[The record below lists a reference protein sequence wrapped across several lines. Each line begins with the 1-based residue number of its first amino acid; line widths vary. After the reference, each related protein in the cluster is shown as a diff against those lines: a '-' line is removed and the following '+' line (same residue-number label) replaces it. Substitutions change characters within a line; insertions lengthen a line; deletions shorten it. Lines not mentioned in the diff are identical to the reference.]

1 MPRRFGK
8 TSWHK
13 GLHPHHNR
21 NGVEVKTLH
30 PRATRRTKRVGVAV
44 AAVTATA
51 LVLSGCGAGG
61 TPAPS
66 DGADGAEG
74 AEGTTLTVVV
84 EGGGKAELEPI
95 ADLYTSETGTEV
107 TLVELP
113 YAGLYDRISSELQSG
128 ATSFDVAA
136 LDAIWLTSFGPGLAP
151 LDDLFTD
158 EVQGDLFDGLVSEA
172 KVGDHFVGMPVWTNS
187 EVLFYRTDLFEDA
200 DNKAQFEE
208 KYGYELAAPTTW
220 EEYRDVAE
228 FFTRDTDGDGAVD
241 LYGTDVKGAV
251 ETEWLATV
259 SQAGEEHM
267 VLDPESGEITIDN
280 ATHKEALDFY
290 VSLLPFAPSG
300 AAQLDWA
307 GAQNLF
313 YQGNLAMM
321 RFWGHA
327 YRQTPDDS
335 PIKDSIGVAPMIG
348 GPGGVAGVPGA
359 WYLSVPASGKNQ
371 DAAKDFI
378 AFTFEHNELA
388 ADTSLGLV
396 ASKAAFESKAGEEG
410 FENYPAL
417 VTTLEAPQ
425 TLPRPKTENWQEIV
439 DSVLIPTLQ
448 KAVEPGA
455 DTAQLLSDAKSQ
467 IESIIK

>member
-1 MPRRFGK
+1 MRRI
-8 TSWHK
+8 
-13 GLHPHHNR
+13 
-21 NGVEVKTLH
+21 
-30 PRATRRTKRVGVAV
+30 GVAV
-44 AAVTATA
+44 AAISATA
-51 LVLSGCGAGG
+51 IALSGCGAGG
-61 TPAPS
+61 TPTGPS
-66 DGADGAEG
+66 GENGESAAS
-74 AEGTTLTVVV
+74 ALTVVV
-84 EGGGKAELEPI
+84 EGGGKAELQPV
-95 ADLYTSETGTEV
+95 ADLYKSEKGIDV

-113 YAGLYDRISSELQSG
+113 YAGLYDRISSELQAGSP
-128 ATSFDVAA
+128 SFDIAA
-136 LDAIWLTSFGPGLAP
+136 LDAIWLTAFGPGLAP

-158 EVQGDLFDGLVSEA
+158 DVQADLFGGLVSEA
-172 KVGDHFVGMPVWTNS
+172 KVGDSFVGMPVWTNS
-187 EVLFYRTDLFEDA
+187 EILFYRTDLFSDDA
-200 DNKAQFEE
+200 NKKEFEE
-208 KYGYELAAPTTW
+208 KYGYPLAAPTTW
-220 EEYRDVAE
+220 EQYRDVAE
-228 FFTRDTDGDGAVD
+228 FFTRDTDGDGTVD

-259 SQAGEEHM
+259 SQAGEKQM
-267 VLDPESGEITIDN
+267 VLDPATGAVTIDS
-280 ATHKEALDFY
+280 AAHKEALDFY
-290 VSLLPFAPSG
+290 VSLLPYAPSG

-348 GPGGVAGVPGA
+348 GPGGIAGVPGA

-378 AFTFEHNELA
+378 AFAYEHNDLS

-396 ASKAAFESKAGEEG
+396 ARKSAFESKNGQPG
-410 FENYPAL
+410 FENFPAL

-425 TLPRPKTENWQEIV
+425 TLPRPKTEKWQEIT

-455 DTAQLLSDAKSQ
+455 DTAALLSEAKTQ

>member
-1 MPRRFGK
+1 MK
-8 TSWHK
+8 
-13 GLHPHHNR
+13 LR
-21 NGVEVKTLH
+21 NQ
-30 PRATRRTKRVGVAV
+30 ATRRGRRAFIAI
-44 AAVTATA
+44 AAVTVAA
-51 LVLSGCGAGG
+51 IALSGCGAGG
-61 TPAPS
+61 TGTSAT
-66 DGADGAEG
+66 DGAG
-74 AEGTTLTVVV
+74 LTVVV
-84 EGGGKAELEPI
+84 EGGGKAELQPI
-95 ADLYTSETGTEV
+95 ADLYKEETGTEV

-113 YAGLYDRISSELQSG
+113 YAGLYDRISSELQAG
-128 ATSFDVAA
+128 EPSFDIAA
-136 LDAIWLTSFGPGLAP
+136 LDAIWLPAFAPGLAP

-158 EVQGDLFDGLVSEA
+158 DVESDLFGGLVSES
-172 KVGDHFVGMPVWTNS
+172 KVDGTFVGMPVWTNS
-187 EVLFYRTDLFEDA
+187 EILFYRTDLFEDPA
-200 DNKAQFEE
+200 NMAAFEAE
-208 KYGYELAAPTTW
+208 YGYPLAAPTTW
-220 EEYRDVAE
+220 EQYQDVAE
-228 FFTRDTDGDGAVD
+228 FFTQDTDGDGAID

-259 SQAGEEHM
+259 SQAGEENM
-267 VLDPESGEITIDN
+267 VLNADSGEVTIDD
-280 ATHKEALDFY
+280 AAHKEALDYY

-313 YQGNLAMM
+313 YQGKLAMM

-335 PIKDSIGVAPMIG
+335 PVKEDIGVAPMIG

-359 WYLSVPASGKNQ
+359 WYLSVPASGDNQ

-378 AFTFEHNELA
+378 SFAYEHNDLA

-396 ASKAAFESKAGEEG
+396 ARKSAFESKEGEAG

-417 VTTLEAPQ
+417 VATLEAAQ
-425 TLPRPKTENWQEIV
+425 SLPRPATPQWQEIV
-439 DSVLIPTLQ
+439 DSVLVPMIQ

-467 IESIIK
+467 IESIVQ